1 MKLDE
6 YQQLA
11 LRTAPEHQTVHDDLM
26 HAAMGVCTE
35 GGELLDLSKKHTF
48 YGKPVDWHNAAEEI
62 GDVLW
67 YCALAA
73 RALGLPLEQIAKLN
87 IDKLKARYPG
97 KFDADKAINRNV
109 EGERTI
115 IETLSVGTGI
125 NHPV

>member
-1 MKLDE
+1 MNFKE
-6 YQQLA
+6 YQAAAKETAIYPRQHAVIYPALGLA
-11 LRTAPEHQTVHDDLM
+11 GEAGEVAEKVKKWLRDGNIDA
-26 HAAMGVCTE
+26 
-35 GGELLDLSKKHTF
+35 GELHK
-48 YGKPVDWHNAAEEI
+48 EI

-115 IETLSVGTGI
+115 LETLSVGTGI

>member
-67 YCALAA
+67 YCALAS
-73 RALGLPLEQIAKLN
+73 RALGLDLDKIAENNIAKLRT
-87 IDKLKARYPG
+87 RYPD
-97 KFDADKAINRNV
+97 KFTHDAAINRDTDA
-109 EGERTI
+109 ERKI
-115 IETLSVGTGI
+115 IETLEVGTGI
-125 NHPV
+125 QHPV

>member
-1 MKLDE
+1 MKLDD

-11 LRTAPEHQTVHDDLM
+11 LRTAPEHQTIHDDLM
-26 HAAMGVCTE
+26 HAGMGICTE

-62 GDVLW
+62 GDTLW
-67 YCALAA
+67 YCAIAA
-73 RALGLPLEQIAKLN
+73 RALGLSLEQIAQLN
-87 IDKLKARYPG
+87 IDKLKARYPDN
-97 KFDADKAINRNV
+97 FSPEKAINRDT
-109 EGERTI
+109 GAERQI